1 MAYSLIAIGFLIV
14 SEFLLGYTVLLAL
27 INISSMK
34 RNQKRKDTI
43 KHVDKIFG
51 EELDQENKDDKFI
64 SETNNVEKN
73 EIRSNKRKYKK
84 KL

>member
-43 KHVDKIFG
+43 KHVDEIFG
-51 EELDQENKDDKFI
+51 EELDQKNKYDKFI